1 MALATVIL
9 STYNQPAWLELC
21 LQGYRL
27 QDELD
32 ITMVIADDGSG
43 EETRQLIERLRPTL
57 PFPVEHLWQPNEG
70 FRKTIMLNRAIMAA
84 PAPYL
89 IFSDGD
95 CIPRRDF
102 IREHLGRREGGRF
115 LSGGYVRLSE
125 EATGNITPAVVDAG
139 SFADK
144 AWLGRNGMKGEPNIR
159 KLNLG
164 PFRAWFSNR
173 VAKARPRWNGLNA
186 SCWRADA
193 IAVNGFDERMRYG
206 AEDIEFGERLER
218 TGIRARQ
225 VRYNAI
231 VVHLEHPRGYRND
244 ADMRRNKE
252 IRAEGRAAGSRWTEH
267 GIRRGKAG

>member
-9 STYNQPAWLELC
+9 STYNQPDWLALC

-32 ITMVIADDGSG
+32 ITMVIADDGSRDD
-43 EETRQLIERLRPTL
+43 TRQLIDRLRPTL
-57 PFPVEHLWQPNEG
+57 PFPIEHLWQPNEG

-102 IREHLGRREGGRF
+102 IREHLSRRATGRF

-125 EATGNITPAVVDAG
+125 EATASITAAVVDAG
-139 SFADK
+139 DFADK
-144 AWLGRNGMKGEPNIR
+144 GWLGAHGMRGEPNIR

-164 PFRAWFSNR
+164 PFRAWLSNR
-173 VAKARPRWNGLNA
+173 VAKAKPRWNGLNA
-186 SCWRADA
+186 SCWREDA

-218 TGIRARQ
+218 KGIRARQ

-244 ADMRRNKE
+244 ADLERNKE
-252 IRAEGRAAGSRWTEH
+252 IRAVGRREWSTWTEY